1 MNNDIKRNNYIEE
14 RIWRH
19 ILNWLIYLILPFT
32 CIDIA
37 MFLILIEKHNDN
49 TILWIM
55 FIFILCGTFIVLR
68 ILLKEAERL
77 IDDLKSKMMNKEKI
91 SKWFL
96 YNFKVRT
103 DWTGSYVETEFK
115 YDNVEDMIDKFIRDN
130 FK

>member
-19 ILNWLIYLILPFT
+19 ILNWLIYLIFPFT
-32 CIDIA
+32 FIDII
-37 MFLILIEKHNDN
+37 MFFILMEKHDNN

-55 FIFILCGTFIVLR
+55 FIFILCGLFIVLR
-68 ILLKEAERL
+68 FLLKETERL
-77 IDDLKSKMMNKEKI
+77 IDNLKTKMMNKEKI

-96 YNFKVRT
+96 DNFKVHT
-103 DWTGSYVETEFK
+103 DWTGSYVETKFK
-115 YDNVEDMIDKFIRDN
+115 CDYVKDVIDKFIRDN

>member
-32 CIDIA
+32 CIDIT
-37 MFLILIEKHNDN
+37 MFFILIEKHNDN

-77 IDDLKSKMMNKEKI
+77 IDNLKSKMMNKEEI

-96 YNFKVRT
+96 DNFKVHT
-103 DWTGSYVETEFK
+103 DWTGSYVETKFK
-115 YDNVEDMIDKFIRDN
+115 CDYVKDVIDKFIRDN

>member
-37 MFLILIEKHNDN
+37 MFLILIEKYNDN

-55 FIFILCGTFIVLR
+55 FIFILCGLFIVLYF
-68 ILLKEAERL
+68 LLKETERL
-77 IDDLKSKMMNKEKI
+77 VDDLKNQK
-91 SKWFL
+91 
-96 YNFKVRT
+96 
-103 DWTGSYVETEFK
+103 
-115 YDNVEDMIDKFIRDN
+115 
-130 FK
+130 